1 MTTWPLTTERLVL
14 RPFETDDFE
23 AIWAYRG
30 LADVNQWLGGSLD
43 PDETRQRFAE
53 PGDGLTQLTILH
65 EGEVVGD
72 LMLRVQDAWAQRDV
86 VDQAKASVGVLGWT
100 LRPDAGGRGLATEA
114 VRELL
119 RHAFDDLGLRRVIA
133 ECFAANEPSWRL
145 MERVGMRR
153 EAHHVRDSLH
163 RALGWQDE
171 YVYALLAE
179 EWRDRQAAPNVD
191 ASITKR

>member
-1 MTTWPLTTERLVL
+1 MTTWPLTTERLAL
-14 RPFETDDFE
+14 RPFEADDFD
-23 AIWAYRG
+23 AVWSYRSRP
-30 LADVNQWLGGSLD
+30 DVDQWLGG
-43 PDETRQRFAE
+43 TRDREDVRKRFAE
-53 PGDGLTQLTILH
+53 PADGTTQLVVLH
-65 EGEVVGD
+65 EGEIVGD
-72 LMLRVQDAWAQRDV
+72 LMLRIEDAWAQRDV
-86 VDQAKASVGVLGWT
+86 AEHAKATLGVLGWT
-100 LRPDAGGRGLATEA
+100 MHPDAGGRGLATEA

-163 RALGWQDE
+163 RTLGWQDE